1 MTEEP
6 SAADRPGEAAAPRR
20 TGVEIAREALAAAR
34 LAARRGGARPVGMR
48 GEPATPGSRRAYAR
62 GEELRSGPGPDDRD
76 PQPVGSAVRR
86 LLAERGWEV
95 EAAVSGLLGRWP
107 ELVGPE
113 VAAHATPE
121 RFDDGV
127 LVVRAD
133 STAWATQL
141 RLLVPAL
148 RARID
153 AELGRGVCRAI
164 SVQGPAAP
172 SWRRGP
178 LSVRGRGPRDTY
190 G

>member
-1 MTEEP
+1 
-6 SAADRPGEAAAPRR
+6 
-20 TGVEIAREALAAAR
+20 
-34 LAARRGGARPVGMR
+34 MR